1 MENYDVAIIGAG
13 PAGVMAAWRAA
24 QEGAHTILLERESN
38 PGRKPCAEGIL
49 SEVLLDAEIAPQKE
63 FAIHRITGA
72 LLYAPDEKKRVGV
85 GGEGY
90 ILDKP
95 AFLHALAERARMAG
109 AEIVYGRTVEDVTR
123 KNGEVLITGK
133 ENGKQFSLKSS

>member
-1 MENYDVAIIGAG
+1 MASWKSAQAGAK
-13 PAGVMAAWRAA
+13 
-24 QEGAHTILLERESN
+24 TILLEREEN
-38 PGRKPCAEGIL
+38 PGRKVCAEGVL
-49 SEVLLDAEIAPQKE
+49 SDALPDAEVTPSNE
-63 FAIHRITGA
+63 FVANTISGA
-72 LLYAPDEKKRVGV
+72 FLYAPDEKRRVNV

-95 AFLHALAERARMAG
+95 AFLHALAERARTAG